1 MHKQAYLFGI
11 SFFFFEKGAGCSRCT
26 DVPVHYRG
34 VGPDEVKFPSN
45 SNDSI
50 KKNSGSP
57 INRS

>member
-50 KKNSGSP
+50 KKKTLVVQ
-57 INRS
+57 